1 MNSYAPIVVFAYNR
15 ARLLRN
21 LLQSLRE
28 NRFAEQ
34 SELYI
39 YIDGAKDAD
48 DQKKVSE
55 VIAVAQST
63 DVFLKTT
70 VRVALKHNGLAMSIR
85 DGVSEVLKTFGVAIV
100 LEDDLYVS
108 RQFIAVMNTM
118 LQTFEKDGRIMQV
131 SGFGSKLS
139 YRIGETQEYYL
150 CGRAQ
155 SWGWATWI
163 DRWNTIDWN
172 IVDYQDFL
180 KNKTLKK
187 NFAALGSDL
196 MRSLQKY
203 KNGEM
208 DVWLIAYIYNMYRKK
223 MYAVCPRHSLVRND
237 GFGADASN
245 CRNYNRYAIDFNEN
259 VEYNVPT
266 DIQYDKKIEQNAL
279 RFWSVRYRIYGK
291 IMTIV
296 DKLCGRSI

>member
-1 MNSYAPIVVFAYNR
+1 MNSCAPIVVFAYNR

-39 YIDGAKDAD
+39 YVDGAKDAD
-48 DQKKVSE
+48 DHQRVSE

-63 DVFLKTT
+63 EGFLKTT
-70 VRVALKHNGLAMSIR
+70 VRVSSKHNGLAMSIR
-85 DGVSEVLKTFGVAIV
+85 NGVSEVLQKFGVAIV

-108 RQFIAVMNTM
+108 RQFIAVINT
-118 LQTFEKDGRIMQV
+118 LLKTFESDKRIMQV
-131 SGFGSKLS
+131 SGFGPKLS
-139 YRIGETQEYYL
+139 CQIGESQEYYL
-150 CGRAQ
+150 CGRSQ
-155 SWGWATWI
+155 SWGWATWV

-172 IVDYQDFL
+172 ITDYQSFL
-180 KNKTLKK
+180 RDRHLTK
-187 NFAALGSDL
+187 NFSALGSDL
-196 MRSLQKY
+196 MQSLQKY
-203 KNGEM
+203 SDGEM